1 MKGGFKMTRSTESAP
16 YTYHEGQKITDPIM
30 VKSFQ
35 ASNLAEK
42 RAQSRIENGESP
54 DKVLKDFNA
63 ELDRI
68 MDDFVKEIGIRP
80 G

>member
-1 MKGGFKMTRSTESAP
+1 MTRSAESVP
-16 YTYHEGQKITDPIM
+16 YTYHEGRKITDPIM

-42 RAQSRIENGESP
+42 RAQNRIENGESP

>member
-1 MKGGFKMTRSTESAP
+1 MTRSTESAP

-63 ELDRI
+63 ELGRI